1 MGKLITLIKN
11 KTHMYAPVYEYR
23 QLRWIEILR
32 LLSEGGMKNIWESLT
47 RSQSSDWD
55 RVKHKN
61 YSLSKE

>member
-1 MGKLITLIKN
+1 MHT
-11 KTHMYAPVYEYR
+11 PVFEYR

-55 RVKHKN
+55 RVEHKN